1 MATRNTL
8 PHRNRSYPQLAGIA
22 DWSTAESVKLLWD
35 QIHELDDRIVAAN
48 TTITSQASTISTQA
62 TTIATLQTQIDRI
75 AISTTKAAAASTGV
89 DPLDVTDVGAV
100 TGPFSQGPTNMT
112 FPGIGTVSVWSSP
125 DVTGW
130 TETST
135 MTRWAFDP
143 GVAHLNHTKLG
154 VWSPVLVGP
163 NTLQEATIW
172 LFANPGSGWI
182 GAGAERLRPSQS
194 DKPEATNYSEWFTNL
209 FYNDRW
215 GPLSTLVPTE
225 GMPAA
230 MLITAGSTRVDN
242 KYKVQERTNLIQFSW
257 PADGASVTFL

>member
-1 MATRNTL
+1 MAVTRRVY
-8 PHRNRSYPQLAGIA
+8 PHLDGIQ
-22 DWSTAESVKLLWD
+22 DWNAAQSIKLLWD
-35 QIHELDDRIVAAN
+35 VVQDLDSQVVTANRTIAA
-48 TTITSQASTISTQA
+48 QATTISTQT

-75 AISTTKAAAASTGV
+75 AISKTAQAAAAGGV
-89 DPLDVTDVGAV
+89 DGLTVTDVGAV
-100 TGPFSQGPTNMT
+100 TGPFSQGPTDMS

-130 TETST
+130 AETAS

-154 VWSPVLVGP
+154 QWTPVLVGP

-194 DKPEATNYSEWFTNL
+194 DKPEDNLYSRWFINL
-209 FYNDRW
+209 FYNARW
-215 GPLSTLVPTE
+215 GPLSSLTPSE

-242 KYKVQERTNLIQFSW
+242 TYKVQERTNLIQFSW